1 MAQHRGWDESRSPQW
16 KYLLQKESAQRRK
29 TRKDIE
35 IERARKQ
42 LEQDTTP
49 THVSR
54 KRIRTKSDKI
64 VKVGKEELQRKL
76 QNQKYNNN
84 DSRSI
89 TQLFTEPKE

>member
-29 TRKDIE
+29 TRKDLE

-76 QNQKYNNN
+76 QNQKYNN